1 MDIIIVT
8 EYFPISDKVEISG
21 GVETRAFE
29 VAKYL
34 AKDHHVTILTSRPH
48 GSPMESAFCG
58 FKVIRCGKEI
68 DYANK
73 GSFTDRLSF
82 IYEAI
87 RVGKSLKPDL
97 VDGYNFTTYYPAYA
111 IAKFH
116 KVPAIATY
124 HDVWLGEWIKNTGLF
139 TGIVGEFVERFL
151 LGGHG
156 KRFARFITNS
166 AYTKGK
172 LVKVGVPA
180 SKVFPV
186 YSGLDLDHFKKVR
199 AAKNKDPTVIAIG
212 RLVSYKKMDDLIRA
226 IAHVSSEIPKIKC
239 IILGCGPE
247 EANLKKLIEELG
259 MEDHVQMI
267 TEIIKR
273 EETVKLLKSSQVFC
287 LPSVVEGMGLVTIE
301 AIAAGIPYVNSA
313 IPPTVEI
320 TRGGK
325 GGLLYEPG
333 NWRELAEKIVILLND
348 KKLYARCVGEHNA
361 LLGDF
366 SLDAMCKGI
375 ERAYTGVV

>member
-1 MDIIIVT
+1 MDIVIVT
-8 EYFPISDKVEISG
+8 EYFPVSDKVEITG
-21 GVETRAFE
+21 GIETRAFE

-34 AKDHHVTILTSRPH
+34 TDDHQVTILTSRPH
-48 GSPMESAFCG
+48 GSPRESTFCG
-58 FKVIRCGKEI
+58 FKVIRCGKELA
-68 DYANK
+68 YANK
-73 GSFTDRLSF
+73 GSFVDRLSF
-82 IYEAI
+82 ITDAI
-87 RVGKSLKPDL
+87 KVGKSLKPDL
-97 VDGYNFTTYYPAYA
+97 VDGYNFTTYYPAYC

-139 TGIVGEFVERFL
+139 TGVIGEVVERFL
-151 LGGHG
+151 LSGHG

-186 YSGLDLDHFKKVR
+186 YSGLDLVHFKKVK
-199 AAKNKDPTVIAIG
+199 AAKEKDPTVIAIG
-212 RLVSYKKMDDLIRA
+212 RLVPYKRMDDLIRA
-226 IAHVSSEIPKIKC
+226 IAHVASEIPKVKC
-239 IILGCGPE
+239 VILGCGPE
-247 EANLKKLIEELG
+247 ETRLKNLIEELG

-267 TEIIKR
+267 TEVVKR
-273 EETVKLLKSSQVFC
+273 EETIKLLKSSHVFC
-287 LPSVVEGMGLVTIE
+287 LPSIVEGMGLVTIE

-320 TRGGK
+320 TKGGK

-333 NWRELAEKIVILLND
+333 NWRELAEKIVILLTD
-348 KKLYARCVGEHNA
+348 KKIYAKCVGEHDS
-361 LLGDF
+361 LIGRF
-366 SLDAMCKGI
+366 SLDSMCKGI
-375 ERAYTGVV
+375 EQVYTGVV